1 MVQIKVTLHKER
13 KKELIDPLTY
23 MKTFF
28 KEFQGY
34 RAYKKLPK
42 SYKKVV
48 FYSESFQDWHHLKP
62 LLNALLDDDIAVT
75 YVTSDD
81 RDPGL
86 LKLSNKYRSIYIGK
100 GFFRILFFQ
109 FLKAKLLILT
119 MMDLNNFELKRSMH
133 PVHYVYIFHSLTST
147 HMVDTEKSF
156 DHYDTIFCAGPHQK
170 KEIELREKNKDLKA
184 KNLIPYGYP
193 RIEKLIQLS
202 SKPKNEKKVILLA
215 PTWGEQSIINLMG
228 IEICSIILNQGYSLI
243 LRPHHETIKRS
254 PQLIDEIENKYSH
267 LQTFRVVREMGDSES
282 LLQSDLLICDWSGT
296 AIEYAFGL
304 EKPVIFIDIPPR
316 VRNPN
321 WREIQSE
328 PLEMSIRE
336 KVGRVIC
343 PSKLDELP
351 SSISQLLNEDQVS
364 SSLIKS
370 LREEFIYNLSDSEII
385 GREEIKK
392 LLKTLKN

>member
-1 MVQIKVTLHKER
+1 
-13 KKELIDPLTY
+13 

-86 LKLSNKYRSIYIGK
+86 LKLSKKYRSIYIGK

-109 FLKAKLLILT
+109 FLRAKLLILT

-184 KNLIPYGYP
+184 KNLVPYGYP

-228 IEICSIILNQGYSLI
+228 MEICSIIINQGYSLI

-254 PQLIDEIENKYSH
+254 PQLIDEIEKKYSH
-267 LQTFRVVREMGDSES
+267 LETFRLVREMGDSES

>member
-1 MVQIKVTLHKER
+1 
-13 KKELIDPLTY
+13 

-62 LLNALLDDDIAVT
+62 PLNALLDEDIAVT

-81 RDPGL
+81 KDPGL
-86 LKLSNKYRSIYIGK
+86 LKLSKKYRSIYIGK

-109 FLKAKLLILT
+109 FLRAKLLILT

-184 KNLIPYGYP
+184 KNLVPYGYP

-228 IEICSIILNQGYSLI
+228 MEICSIIINQGYSLI

-267 LQTFRVVREMGDSES
+267 LETFRLVREMGDAES

-351 SSISQLLNEDQVS
+351 SSISQLLNEDQIS

>member
-1 MVQIKVTLHKER
+1 
-13 KKELIDPLTY
+13 

-62 LLNALLDDDIAVT
+62 LLNVLLDDDIAVT

-170 KEIELREKNKDLKA
+170 KEIELREKSKDLKA
-184 KNLIPYGYP
+184 KNLVPYGYP

-228 IEICSIILNQGYSLI
+228 MEICSIIINQGYSLI

-267 LQTFRVVREMGDSES
+267 LETFRLVREMGDAES

-351 SSISQLLNEDQVS
+351 SSISQLLNEDQIS

-370 LREEFIYNLSDSEII
+370 LREEFIYNLSRSEIT
-385 GREEIKK
+385 GREEIKR

>member
-1 MVQIKVTLHKER
+1 
-13 KKELIDPLTY
+13 

-86 LKLSNKYRSIYIGK
+86 LKLSKKYRSIYIGK

-184 KNLIPYGYP
+184 KNLVPYGYP

-228 IEICSIILNQGYSLI
+228 MEICSIIINQGYSLI

-267 LQTFRVVREMGDSES
+267 LETFRLVREMGDAES

-351 SSISQLLNEDQVS
+351 SSISQLLNEDQIS

>member
-1 MVQIKVTLHKER
+1 M
-13 KKELIDPLTY
+13 
-23 MKTFF
+23 
-28 KEFQGY
+28 
-34 RAYKKLPK
+34 
-42 SYKKVV
+42 
-48 FYSESFQDWHHLKP
+48 
-62 LLNALLDDDIAVT
+62 
-75 YVTSDD
+75 
-81 RDPGL
+81 
-86 LKLSNKYRSIYIGK
+86 
-100 GFFRILFFQ
+100 
-109 FLKAKLLILT
+109 
-119 MMDLNNFELKRSMH
+119 
-133 PVHYVYIFHSLTST
+133 
-147 HMVDTEKSF
+147 
-156 DHYDTIFCAGPHQK
+156 
-170 KEIELREKNKDLKA
+170 
-184 KNLIPYGYP
+184 
-193 RIEKLIQLS
+193 
-202 SKPKNEKKVILLA
+202 A

-228 IEICSIILNQGYSLI
+228 MEICSIIINQGYSLI

-267 LQTFRVVREMGDSES
+267 LETFRLVREMGDAES

>member
-1 MVQIKVTLHKER
+1 
-13 KKELIDPLTY
+13 

-81 RDPGL
+81 KDPGL
-86 LKLSNKYRSIYIGK
+86 LKLSKKYRSIYIGK

-109 FLKAKLLILT
+109 FLRAKLLILT

-184 KNLIPYGYP
+184 KNLVPYGYP

-267 LQTFRVVREMGDSES
+267 LETFRLVREMGDSES

-304 EKPVIFIDIPPR
+304 EKPIIFIDIPPR

-351 SSISQLLNEDQVS
+351 SSISQLLNEDQLS

-370 LREEFIYNLSDSEII
+370 LREEFIYNLSRSEIT
-385 GREEIKK
+385 GREEIKR

>member
-1 MVQIKVTLHKER
+1 
-13 KKELIDPLTY
+13 

-62 LLNALLDDDIAVT
+62 LLNALLDEDIAVT

-81 RDPGL
+81 KDPGL
-86 LKLSNKYRSIYIGK
+86 LKLSKKYRSIYIGK

-109 FLKAKLLILT
+109 FLRAKLLILT

-184 KNLIPYGYP
+184 KNLVPYGYP

-228 IEICSIILNQGYSLI
+228 MEICSIIINQGYSLI

-254 PQLIDEIENKYSH
+254 PQLINEIENKYSH
-267 LQTFRVVREMGDSES
+267 LETFRLVREMGDSES

-351 SSISQLLNEDQVS
+351 SSISQLLNEDQIS

>member
-1 MVQIKVTLHKER
+1 
-13 KKELIDPLTY
+13 

-48 FYSESFQDWHHLKP
+48 FYSESFQDWHHLEP
-62 LLNALLDDDIAVT
+62 LLNALLDEDIAVT

-81 RDPGL
+81 KDPGL
-86 LKLSNKYRSIYIGK
+86 LKLSKKYRSIYIGK

-184 KNLIPYGYP
+184 KNLVPYGYP

-228 IEICSIILNQGYSLI
+228 MEICSIIINQGYSLI

-254 PQLIDEIENKYSH
+254 PQLINEIENKYSH
-267 LQTFRVVREMGDSES
+267 LETFRLVREMGDSES

-304 EKPVIFIDIPPR
+304 EKPIIFIDIPPR

-351 SSISQLLNEDQVS
+351 SSISQLLNEDQIS

-370 LREEFIYNLSDSEII
+370 LREEFIYNLSRSEIT
-385 GREEIKK
+385 GREEIKR

>member
-1 MVQIKVTLHKER
+1 
-13 KKELIDPLTY
+13 

-228 IEICSIILNQGYSLI
+228 MEICSIIINQGYSLI

-254 PQLIDEIENKYSH
+254 PQLINEIENKYSH
-267 LQTFRVVREMGDSES
+267 LETFRLVREMGDSES

-351 SSISQLLNEDQVS
+351 SSISQLLNEDQIS

>member
-1 MVQIKVTLHKER
+1 
-13 KKELIDPLTY
+13 

-81 RDPGL
+81 KDPGL
-86 LKLSNKYRSIYIGK
+86 LKLSKKYRSIYIGK

-109 FLKAKLLILT
+109 FLRAKLLILT

-184 KNLIPYGYP
+184 KNLVPYGYP

-228 IEICSIILNQGYSLI
+228 MEICSIIINQGYSLI

-267 LQTFRVVREMGDSES
+267 LETFRLVREMGDSES

-304 EKPVIFIDIPPR
+304 EKPIIFIDIPPR

-351 SSISQLLNEDQVS
+351 SSISQLLNEDQIS

-370 LREEFIYNLSDSEII
+370 LREEFIYNLSRSEIT
-385 GREEIKK
+385 GREEIKR

>member
-1 MVQIKVTLHKER
+1 
-13 KKELIDPLTY
+13 

-228 IEICSIILNQGYSLI
+228 MEICSIILNQGYSLI

-267 LQTFRVVREMGDSES
+267 LETFRLVREMGDSES

-304 EKPVIFIDIPPR
+304 EKPIIFIDIPPR

-351 SSISQLLNEDQVS
+351 SSISQLLNEDQLS

-370 LREEFIYNLSDSEII
+370 LREEFIYNLSRSEIT
-385 GREEIKK
+385 GREEIKR

>member
-1 MVQIKVTLHKER
+1 
-13 KKELIDPLTY
+13 

-62 LLNALLDDDIAVT
+62 LLNALLDEDIAVT

-81 RDPGL
+81 KDPGL
-86 LKLSNKYRSIYIGK
+86 LKLSKKYRSIYIGK

-109 FLKAKLLILT
+109 FLRAKLLILT

-228 IEICSIILNQGYSLI
+228 MEICSIIINQGYSLI

-267 LQTFRVVREMGDSES
+267 LETFRLVREMGDAES

-351 SSISQLLNEDQVS
+351 SSISQLLNEDQIS

>member
-1 MVQIKVTLHKER
+1 
-13 KKELIDPLTY
+13 

-62 LLNALLDDDIAVT
+62 LLNALLDEDIAVT

-81 RDPGL
+81 KDPGL
-86 LKLSNKYRSIYIGK
+86 LKLSKKYRSIYIGK

-109 FLKAKLLILT
+109 FLRAKLLILT

-184 KNLIPYGYP
+184 KNLVPYGYP

-228 IEICSIILNQGYSLI
+228 MEICSIIINQGYSLI

-267 LQTFRVVREMGDSES
+267 LETFRSVRELGDAES

-351 SSISQLLNEDQVS
+351 SSISQLLNEDQIS

-370 LREEFIYNLSDSEII
+370 LREEFIYNLSRSEIT
-385 GREEIKK
+385 GREEIKR

>member
-1 MVQIKVTLHKER
+1 
-13 KKELIDPLTY
+13 

-109 FLKAKLLILT
+109 FLRAKLLILT

-228 IEICSIILNQGYSLI
+228 MEICSIILNQGYSLI

-254 PQLIDEIENKYSH
+254 SQLIDEIENKYSH
-267 LQTFRVVREMGDSES
+267 LETFRLVREMGDAES

-304 EKPVIFIDIPPR
+304 EKPIIFIDIPPR